1 MSPELEHKLDNLP
14 SSPGVY
20 VFKGK
25 DGQVLYVGKARSL
38 KSRVRSYFQEGS
50 SDTRFFISRL
60 SRELGDIETVVVG
73 SEKEAALLENTL
85 IKEHRPRYNVK
96 LRDDKEYLSLRL
108 DPSTSWPR
116 LEVVRKPK
124 ADGAF
129 YFGPYHSATAARAT
143 LRVINRHFQLRTCT
157 DTEFAARTRPCLQF
171 QIKRCLGPCVY
182 EVDRAHYGEQVANV
196 RLFLDG
202 RHDELR
208 ALLTERMR
216 EAAQSMA
223 YERAAE
229 HRDQLKAMDQVHE
242 QNRVSVVQD
251 TDTDVFAAFRMG
263 DQVEMAVLCLRKGRL
278 THVRTYAL
286 KNVSLPDDD
295 LCAQFVGEYY
305 AEGSFIPDDVLLPV
319 EVEAMDGLAELLSD
333 RRGQRVTLQVPKK
346 GAKAQLVDMA
356 RENAAHAFRE
366 KSRAREDTES
376 RLAQIQQRLRL
387 ASPPRRIECIDVSHT
402 GGTDTVAS
410 IVAMENGLPDRK
422 RYRSFHV
429 KRVDGGDDYGAM
441 YEVLSRRL
449 RRGREGESGWE
460 LPDLL
465 LVDGG
470 RGQLNV
476 AMKVLADLG
485 ITGQAVAGLAKE
497 KENVLGEKLV
507 DRVYLPG
514 QKNPI
519 ELREDFA
526 AFAVLAH
533 LRDEAHRTSNALRVK
548 LGQRKRLTSRL
559 DEIRGIGPKTRARL
573 LKALGSVRAIEEAD
587 ALALRQAG
595 ATEAQAAAILRAFHG
610 PLAPELAAPTP
621 TDVQGERI
629 DEAPVDGGVSVAEED
644 AIAHAFD
651 ADAD

>member
-1 MSPELEHKLDNLP
+1 
-14 SSPGVY
+14 
-20 VFKGK
+20 
-25 DGQVLYVGKARSL
+25 
-38 KSRVRSYFQEGS
+38 
-50 SDTRFFISRL
+50 
-60 SRELGDIETVVVG
+60 
-73 SEKEAALLENTL
+73 
-85 IKEHRPRYNVK
+85 
-96 LRDDKEYLSLRL
+96 
-108 DPSTSWPR
+108 
-116 LEVVRKPK
+116 
-124 ADGAF
+124 
-129 YFGPYHSATAARAT
+129 
-143 LRVINRHFQLRTCT
+143 
-157 DTEFAARTRPCLQF
+157 
-171 QIKRCLGPCVY
+171 
-182 EVDRAHYGEQVANV
+182 
-196 RLFLDG
+196 
-202 RHDELR
+202 
-208 ALLTERMR
+208 
-216 EAAQSMA
+216 
-223 YERAAE
+223 
-229 HRDQLKAMDQVHE
+229 
-242 QNRVSVVQD
+242 
-251 TDTDVFAAFRMG
+251 
-263 DQVEMAVLCLRKGRL
+263 
-278 THVRTYAL
+278 
-286 KNVSLPDDD
+286 
-295 LCAQFVGEYY
+295 
-305 AEGSFIPDDVLLPV
+305 
-319 EVEAMDGLAELLSD
+319 
-333 RRGQRVTLQVPKK
+333 VTLQVPKK

>member
-38 KSRVRSYFQEGS
+38 KSRVRSYFQEGR

-305 AEGSFIPDDVLLPV
+305 TEGSFIPDDVLLPV

>member
-38 KSRVRSYFQEGS
+38 KSRVRSYFQES
-50 SDTRFFISRL
+50 NSDSRFFISRL

-157 DTEFAARTRPCLQF
+157 DTELAARTRPCLQF

-182 EVDRAHYGEQVANV
+182 DVDRAHYGEQVANV

-216 EAAQSMA
+216 EAAVAMA

-229 HRDQLKAMDQVHE
+229 HRDQLKAMEQVHE

-263 DQVEMAVLCLRKGRL
+263 DQVEVAVLCLRKGRL

-286 KNVSLPDDD
+286 KNVSLPDDE
-295 LCAQFVGEYY
+295 LCAQFVAEYY
-305 AEGSFIPDDVLLPV
+305 SEGSFIPDDVLLPV
-319 EVEAMDGLAELLSD
+319 EVEAMDGLSELLSD
-333 RRGQRVTLQVPKK
+333 RRGQRVTLTVPKK

-366 KSRAREDTES
+366 KSRAREDTEGK
-376 RLAQIQQRLRL
+376 LAQIQQHLRL
-387 ASPPRRIECIDVSHT
+387 KGPPRRIECIDVSHT

-410 IVAMENGLPDRK
+410 IVAMENGIPDRK

-476 AMKVLADLG
+476 ALKVLEDLG
-485 ITGQAVAGLAKE
+485 IPDQAVAGLAKE
-497 KENVLGEKLV
+497 KENVRGDKLV

-514 QKNPI
+514 QKNPV
-519 ELREDFA
+519 ELRENFA
-526 AFAVLAH
+526 AFSMLAH

-548 LGQRKRLTSRL
+548 LGHKKRLTSRL
-559 DEIRGIGPKTRARL
+559 DEIRGIGPKTRTRL

-610 PLAPELAAPTP
+610 PLVPELAAPTS

-629 DEAPVDGGVSVAEED
+629 SEAPVDGGVSGAEED

>member
-305 AEGSFIPDDVLLPV
+305 TEGSFIPDDVLLPV